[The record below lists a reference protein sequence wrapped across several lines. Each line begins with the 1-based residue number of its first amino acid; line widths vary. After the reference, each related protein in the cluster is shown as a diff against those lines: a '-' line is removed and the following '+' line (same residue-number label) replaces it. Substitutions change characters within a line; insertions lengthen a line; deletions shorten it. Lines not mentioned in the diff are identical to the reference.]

1 MKRKHLISFLLAL
14 TMTVGCTMP
23 RIVNAATDANGNSK
37 AQTTT
42 QEVNEETQAQ
52 SVAVDATVASTFS
65 VSVPKT
71 IQLDGA
77 KKSASYKVT
86 CSGDFPANKKVTVVP
101 EANVTLFSVNKSE
114 VIAAISQDK
123 TEWLYDDN
131 TEGKGTI
138 TADTISAGIW
148 NGVFNFNITF
158 ENTECPENEHDWEY
172 ETKTEEKQVLVK
184 DAYDEEKTEGVVIC
198 NQCNEEFSP
207 NTYDEGEA
215 GIDAAVE
222 AWAIHS
228 ADSWDNGGNC
238 DNYRVEERTIIIH
251 HDAEYK
257 TETVETQIGRTC
269 TKCHKHE
276 DLTTQ

>member
-14 TMTVGCTMP
+14 TITVGCTVP
-23 RIVNAATDANGNSK
+23 RIVNAATDTNGNSK
-37 AQTTT
+37 ESVTT
-42 QEVNEETQAQ
+42 QEVSGEAQAQ
-52 SVAVDATVASTFS
+52 SVSVDATVASTFS
-65 VSVPKT
+65 VSVPKS

-77 KKSASYKVT
+77 KKSANYKVT

-101 EANVTLFSVNKSE
+101 ETNVTLFSVNKSE

-158 ENTECPENEHDWEY
+158 EDTECLENEHDWEY

-184 DAYDEEKTEGVVIC
+184 DAYDEEKLVDVNIC
-198 NQCNEEFSP
+198 NTCKMEFS
-207 NTYDEGEA
+207 TEEYGS
-215 GIDAAVE
+215 VE
-222 AWAIHS
+222 AALDALCIHQLENWES
-228 ADSWDNGGNC
+228 DCEG
-238 DNYRVEERTIIIH
+238 YHTETRTIIIH
-251 HDAEYK
+251 HDAQYK